1 MSELAGG
8 STPITPERERE
19 TARVL
24 IAGTL
29 ADKDAPPG
37 TRPWAHHRLDQAR
50 EISSRI
56 TQDLRSLRSIIV
68 ELRDGKAEKVLGW
81 DELGFEEL
89 IYQKVGIFP
98 NVLNALL
105 QSDSLVTLGS
115 LVDVAQTERKA
126 IND

>member
-50 EISSRI
+50 EIGSRI
-56 TQDLRSLRSIIV
+56 TQDLRGLRSIIV

-89 IYQKVGIFP
+89 IYQNAKIFP
-98 NVLNALL
+98 DVLNALL
-105 QSDSLVTLGS
+105 RSDHLVTLGS
-115 LVDVAQTERKA
+115 LVESGPSEKGSNQ
-126 IND
+126 